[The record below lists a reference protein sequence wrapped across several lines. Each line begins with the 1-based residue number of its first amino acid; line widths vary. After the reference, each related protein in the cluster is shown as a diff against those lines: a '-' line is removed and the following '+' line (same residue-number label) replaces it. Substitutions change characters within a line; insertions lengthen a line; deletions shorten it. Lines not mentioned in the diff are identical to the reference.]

1 MNNFVVSFT
10 TIPSRLKFVPEIID
24 KIKKQ
29 TFQPTKIYVSIP
41 HFSIRKN
48 TEYLIPNNWNFDD
61 NIIIV
66 RCDDYGPGTKLLGC
80 IPYISD
86 PETMIITID
95 DDITYDD
102 STFEILVKHGVK
114 YPNSAICV
122 EGLTKNVTSGSG
134 SICKNKD
141 IQEVYGIRGFGG
153 VLYRR
158 KFITDDMINYFEDL
172 YIDYSCF
179 VSDDLTISKW
189 LRLQNINMIQIC
201 DYDNNIRVF
210 SEIDKIDALHRE
222 NRNNDYENC
231 EKNLTLLDDKSDPY
245 FPNISIYVMNIPNR
259 IDRKIHMKKMLKK
272 IGVNPNNIIFSSE
285 NQHMI
290 PFRSK
295 EDVKDRQK
303 LIKQNKVTLEVSN
316 KLNDPYLANALGHLD
331 YIKVIA
337 DSKEN
342 GIIME
347 DDIFPLTHYQKI
359 GLLLEEAIEELPED
373 ADMLFLEMCYE
384 QCDKIN
390 KISKNLY
397 KLYKPYCSAAI
408 LYTPTGAEKILKLC
422 LPIFDGIDMMFP
434 ILIEKQKINAYGLG
448 GMLFG
453 QDEYYG
459 TDADRKNE
467 KFRKIHKIR
476 VPLCN
481 NGNMTQ
487 TQNSIIPVN
496 SNSNNKI
503 IIIIIIII
511 IISFTLISFLIYRNR
526 KRK

>member
-10 TIPSRLKFVPEIID
+10 TIPSRLKFIPDIID
-24 KIKKQ
+24 KLKKQ

-41 HFSIRKN
+41 YFSIRKN
-48 TEYLIPNNWNFDD
+48 TEYKIPDNWNFDD

-66 RCDDYGPGTKLLGC
+66 RSDDYGPGTKLLGC
-80 IPYISD
+80 IPHVND

-102 STFEILVKHGVK
+102 NTFEILVNHGVK
-114 YPNSAICV
+114 YPKSVICFN
-122 EGLTKNVTSGSG
+122 GLNDRMVGFE
-134 SICKNKD
+134 CKNTD
-141 IQEVYGIRGFGG
+141 IASGLYGIQGFGG

-158 KFITDDMINYFEDL
+158 KFISDNMLKYFENLFTD
-172 YIDYSCF
+172 IDCF

-189 LRLQNINMIQIC
+189 LHIQNINIIKIC
-201 DYDNNIRVF
+201 DYIHDHVKVDTK
-210 SEIDKIDALHRE
+210 IDRFDALHTD
-222 NRNNDYENC
+222 NRDNSYKKC
-231 EKNLTLLDDKSDPY
+231 QQNLTLLDDESDPY
-245 FPNISIYVMNIPNR
+245 FPSINIYVMNIPDR
-259 IDRKIHMKKMLKK
+259 TDRKIHMKNMLKK

-285 NQHMI
+285 NSHI

-303 LIKQNKVTLEVSN
+303 LIKQNKLTLEGSN
-316 KLNDPYLANALGHLD
+316 KLNDAYVANALGQLD

-337 DSKEN
+337 DSKQN

-347 DDIFPLTHYQKI
+347 DDIVPLTHYQKI
-359 GLLLEEAIEELPED
+359 GLLLEKAIEELPED
-373 ADMLFLEMCYE
+373 ADMLFLEMCHE
-384 QCDKIN
+384 HCDKIN

-397 KLYKPYCSAAI
+397 KLYKPSCSAAI

-422 LPIFDGIDMMFP
+422 LPIFDGIDIMFP
-434 ILIEKQKINAYGLG
+434 ILIEKQKINAYGIN
-448 GMLFG
+448 GMLFA

-459 TDADRKNE
+459 TDADRKDE

-476 VPLCN
+476 ASLCEY
-481 NGNMTQ
+481 GKMDEM
-487 TQNSIIPVN
+487 QNSIIPVH
-496 SNSNNKI
+496 SKSKSKSNNK
-503 IIIIIIII
+503 IIIIIII

>member
-1 MNNFVVSFT
+1 MNFVVSFT
-10 TIPSRLKFVPEIID
+10 TIPSRLKFVPGIID

-29 TFQPTKIYVSIP
+29 TFQPTIIFVSIP
-41 HFSIRKN
+41 YFSIRKN
-48 TEYLIPNNWNFDD
+48 IEYIIPNNWNFED

-95 DDITYDD
+95 DDISYGDN
-102 STFEILVKHGVK
+102 TFEILVKYGVK
-114 YPNSAICV
+114 YPNSAISFK
-122 EGLTKNVTSGSG
+122 GLTKNITG

-141 IQEVYGIRGFGG
+141 IQELYGIQGYGG

-158 KFITDDMINYFEDL
+158 KFISNDMIKYFEDL
-172 YIDYSCF
+172 FIDYSCF

-201 DYDNNIRVF
+201 DYDNNVRVF
-210 SEIDKIDALHRE
+210 SEIDTFDALHRE
-222 NRNNDYENC
+222 NRNNYYENC

-245 FPNISIYVMNIPNR
+245 FPNISIYVMNMPDR
-259 IDRKIHMKKMLKK
+259 IDRKIHMKNMLKK
-272 IGVNPNNIIFSSE
+272 IGVNPNNIVFNSE

-303 LIKQNKVTLEVSN
+303 LIKQNKLTLEGSN
-316 KLNDPYLANALGHLD
+316 KLNDPYVANALGHLD

-337 DSKEN
+337 DSKKI

-347 DDIFPLTHYQKI
+347 DDIIQLTHYQKI
-359 GLLLEEAIEELPED
+359 GLLLEKAIEELPED
-373 ADMLFLEMCYE
+373 ADMLFLEMCHE
-384 QCDKIN
+384 QCDKIK

-397 KLYKPYCSAAI
+397 KLYRPSCSAAI
-408 LYTPTGAEKILKLC
+408 LYTPRGAKKILKLC
-422 LPIFDGIDMMFP
+422 LPIFDGIDIMFP
-434 ILIEKQKINAYGLG
+434 ILIEKQEIIAYGID
-448 GMLFG
+448 GMLFA

-459 TDADRKNE
+459 TDADRNNE
-467 KFRKIHKIR
+467 KFRKIHKVR

-481 NGNMTQ
+481 TGKMTEI
-487 TQNSIIPVN
+487 QNSIIPIPIN
-496 SNSNNKI
+496 STSNNKI
-503 IIIIIIII
+503 ILIIIVII
-511 IISFTLISFLIYRNR
+511 IISFTLISFLIYRNT